1 MPCTR
6 RTPKPWLL
14 PILTVCL
21 ALECIRAGV
30 GSSGIPGNSTKQQT
44 DKDNYSLASTHSS
57 SVKGK
62 EKSLTL
68 PAEANS
74 SLSVLVDTKAV
85 LLCPPDN
92 PTALVVTWTIS
103 PRDQPPCT
111 RAHRRDNN
119 ETSERNCTDERISW
133 ESRPDQNPALQIDP
147 VAITHDGCYRCE
159 VAAAD
164 GLFGH
169 TYYLQVL
176 VPPKVTLF
184 QDSNGTVVCRA
195 AAGKPSA
202 QIFWTPEGD
211 CDTEEEP
218 LGNGT
223 VTVESKCHWEDLQ
236 VSNVSCSV
244 SHVTGNKSL
253 FLELETGDQ
262 LSLNSTFYITS
273 FFWFALVLV
282 ALVVVGSIGLWK
294 THCCRKC
301 KLKKTEA
308 TSVVEEEEMQPYASY
323 TEKNNPLYDTVSK

>member
-6 RTPKPWLL
+6 RTPKQRLL

-21 ALECIRAGV
+21 VLECIRAGV
-30 GSSGIPGNSTKQQT
+30 GSSGTPGNSTKQQT
-44 DKDNYSLASTHSS
+44 ASTHSS

-62 EKSLTL
+62 ERSLTL
-68 PAEANS
+68 PAEANT
-74 SLSVLVDTKAV
+74 SLSVPVDTKAV

-92 PTALVVTWTIS
+92 STALLVTWTIS
-103 PRDQPPCT
+103 LRDQPPCT
-111 RAHRRDNN
+111 RAYRRDNN

-147 VAITHDGCYRCE
+147 VAITHDGYYRCE
-159 VAAAD
+159 VAAPD

-169 TYYLQVL
+169 TYCLRVL

-184 QDSNGTVVCRA
+184 RDSSGTVVCRA

-202 QIFWTPEGD
+202 QIFWTPRGD
-211 CDTEEEP
+211 CHAEEEP

-223 VTVESKCHWEDLQ
+223 VTVQSTCHWEGRQ

-253 FLELETGDQ
+253 FLELKTGDQ
-262 LSLNSTFYITS
+262 LSPNSTTFYITS

-282 ALVVVGSIGLWK
+282 ALVIVGSIGLWK

-308 TSVVEEEEMQPYASY
+308 TSVVEEKCSLMPATQRRTIHSMIP
-323 TEKNNPLYDTVSK
+323 

>member
-1 MPCTR
+1 
-6 RTPKPWLL
+6 
-14 PILTVCL
+14 I
-21 ALECIRAGV
+21 
-30 GSSGIPGNSTKQQT
+30 STLRVVISI
-44 DKDNYSLASTHSS
+44 NIIISASTHSS

-62 EKSLTL
+62 ERSLTL
-68 PAEANS
+68 PAEAKS
-74 SLSVLVDTKAV
+74 SLFVLVDTKAV

-92 PTALVVTWTIS
+92 STAFLVIWTIS

-169 TYYLQVL
+169 TYYLRVL

-184 QDSNGTVVCRA
+184 RGSDGTIVCRA

-211 CDTEEEP
+211 CHTEEEP

-223 VTVESKCHWEDLQ
+223 VTVESKCRWEGRQ

-244 SHVTGNKSL
+244 SHVTGNKNLNFTLNQGVITLEFPASDLLIILYVKFSL
-253 FLELETGDQ
+253 FLVILVTVGFIYFKKANDCRI
-262 LSLNSTFYITS
+262 SL
-273 FFWFALVLV
+273 
-282 ALVVVGSIGLWK
+282 
-294 THCCRKC
+294 
-301 KLKKTEA
+301 
-308 TSVVEEEEMQPYASY
+308 
-323 TEKNNPLYDTVSK
+323 

>member
-1 MPCTR
+1 MGALGWLSGL
-6 RTPKPWLL
+6 KPL
-14 PILTVCL
+14 PSVQVMVSGSWDRAQCW
-21 ALECIRAGV
+21 ALCSV
-30 GSSGIPGNSTKQQT
+30 GT
-44 DKDNYSLASTHSS
+44 
-57 SVKGK
+57 
-62 EKSLTL
+62 
-68 PAEANS
+68 NS
-74 SLSVLVDTKAV
+74 SLSVSVDTKAV
-85 LLCPPDN
+85 LPCPPDT

-119 ETSERNCTDERISW
+119 ETSERNCTDARISW

-169 TYYLQVL
+169 TYYLRVL

-184 QDSNGTVVCRA
+184 RGINGTVVCRA

-262 LSLNSTFYITS
+262 LSLNLTILYITS
-273 FFWFALVLV
+273 SISV
-282 ALVVVGSIGLWK
+282 ALVIAGSIWLWRIG
-294 THCCRKC
+294 CCRY
-301 KLKKTEA
+301 
-308 TSVVEEEEMQPYASY
+308 SVMLFLQFYWARRGKVYGIDGVE
-323 TEKNNPLYDTVSK
+323 LIC

>member
-1 MPCTR
+1 MSDGLVRRPALSPVEECGELNAAMWGTR
-6 RTPKPWLL
+6 SSFPKAVQFHVKILEFFLSRSVSGFVGNTEMNKVMSSL
-14 PILTVCL
+14 PFTRV
-21 ALECIRAGV
+21 V
-30 GSSGIPGNSTKQQT
+30 
-44 DKDNYSLASTHSS
+44 
-57 SVKGK
+57 
-62 EKSLTL
+62 
-68 PAEANS
+68 ANS
-74 SLSVLVDTKAV
+74 SLSVSVDTKAV
-85 LLCPPDN
+85 LPCPPDN

-119 ETSERNCTDERISW
+119 ETSERNCTDARISW

-169 TYYLQVL
+169 TYYLRVL

-184 QDSNGTVVCRA
+184 RGINGTVVCRA

-262 LSLNSTFYITS
+262 LSLNLTILYITS
-273 FFWFALVLV
+273 SISV
-282 ALVVVGSIGLWK
+282 ALVIAGSIWLWRIG
-294 THCCRKC
+294 CCRY
-301 KLKKTEA
+301 
-308 TSVVEEEEMQPYASY
+308 SGEMQSYVSY
-323 TEKNNPLYDTVSK
+323 TEKNTPLNDAVSK

>member
-1 MPCTR
+1 AGL
-6 RTPKPWLL
+6 PW
-14 PILTVCL
+14 
-21 ALECIRAGV
+21 RKWW
-30 GSSGIPGNSTKQQT
+30 SSIQHT
-44 DKDNYSLASTHSS
+44 
-57 SVKGK
+57 
-62 EKSLTL
+62 
-68 PAEANS
+68 NS
-74 SLSVLVDTKAV
+74 SLSVSVDTKAV
-85 LLCPPDN
+85 LPCPPDT

-119 ETSERNCTDERISW
+119 ETSERNCTDARISW

-169 TYYLQVL
+169 TYYLRVL

-184 QDSNGTVVCRA
+184 RGINGTVVCRA

-253 FLELETGDQ
+253 FLELETG
-262 LSLNSTFYITS
+262 
-273 FFWFALVLV
+273 
-282 ALVVVGSIGLWK
+282 
-294 THCCRKC
+294 
-301 KLKKTEA
+301 
-308 TSVVEEEEMQPYASY
+308 
-323 TEKNNPLYDTVSK
+323 